1 MKGFYFPCARLARCG
16 ISSAAL
22 SQRALSRALAAG
34 QQGLSG
40 QRALLRAKP
49 LAVTAARHSSDGD
62 HVKLWTA
69 ERVLSV
75 GLLAA
80 IPAAVLVPTPAVE
93 TVLALSLTL
102 HSHWGIEA
110 LVHDYVRPAIFG
122 AWIPRI
128 SVALVY
134 GISAMTF
141 AGLCFFVWADV
152 GIVNAVAMLWRL

>member
-1 MKGFYFPCARLARCG
+1 LPCARLARCG
-16 ISSAAL
+16 PAGAISHRAL

-34 QQGLSG
+34 QDKA
-40 QRALLRAKP
+40 ALLQSKS
-49 LAVTAARHSSDGD
+49 LAVTAARHSSGD

-80 IPAAVLVPTPAVE
+80 IPAAVVMPTPAVE

-102 HSHWGIEA
+102 HSHWGVEA
-110 LVHDYVRPAIFG
+110 LVHDYIRPSVFG
-122 AWIPRI
+122 AWIPRL

-134 GISAMTF
+134 GISAATF
-141 AGLCFFVWADV
+141 AGLCYFVWTDV